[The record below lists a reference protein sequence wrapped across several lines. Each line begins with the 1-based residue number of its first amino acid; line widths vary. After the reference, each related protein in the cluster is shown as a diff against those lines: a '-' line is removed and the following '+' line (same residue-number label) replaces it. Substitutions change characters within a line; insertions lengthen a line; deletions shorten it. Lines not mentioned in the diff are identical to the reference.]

1 MIELPIWVFLTGLG
15 GFLAVFGAAVW
26 RLRGF
31 AADVADIAAVIRADV
46 AERAACLEA
55 EQAKLQSEHHAHEDI
70 CAYRYKAIEEAAKAL
85 ERRMEEQR
93 VALVQATDE
102 RHRENRANF
111 AELANKLDRLLTAK
125 G

>member
-15 GFLAVFGAAVW
+15 GVLSIFGAAVW

-31 AADVADIAAVIRADV
+31 SADV
-46 AERAACLEA
+46 AELAAALRA
-55 EQAKLQSEHHAHEDI
+55 EQGRLQSEHDAHEDI
-70 CAYRYKAIEEAAKAL
+70 CALRYAGIEQSQRAL
-85 ERRMEEQR
+85 TQRLDERHQ
-93 VALVQATDE
+93 ALVQATDD

-111 AELANKLDRLLTAK
+111 SELASKLDRLLAK